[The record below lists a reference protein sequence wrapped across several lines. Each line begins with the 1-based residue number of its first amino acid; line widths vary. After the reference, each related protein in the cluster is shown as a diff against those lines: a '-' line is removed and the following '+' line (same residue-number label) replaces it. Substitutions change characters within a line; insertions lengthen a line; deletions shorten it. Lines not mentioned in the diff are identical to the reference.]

1 MGQAKKKYWKGF
13 EELTEQ
19 PSFIEQKNKEF
30 REYIPVD
37 EFIGEDNLLSS
48 TNSNRRDFLKF
59 LGFSV
64 AAATVASCETPITKA
79 IPYVIKP
86 EESNPGVANYYA
98 STYFDGNDY
107 SSVLVKTR
115 EGRPIHIEGN
125 PLSSVSGG
133 RVNARVNSSVLSLYD
148 SNRAQSPMDKEGNEV
163 SWEKADKAVTDAI
176 KAAVAKGGKIRL
188 LSNTMISPTAQAII
202 DNFIGHYGAEGA
214 ADVRHVMFDNISYSG
229 IIAAH
234 QESFNKP
241 YIPNYRFD
249 KAQTIVSIGADFLS
263 TWLSSIEY
271 SGQYA
276 VNRKPDSGKMSKH
289 FQFETGLSVT
299 GSNADHRTAV
309 LPSEYGTVAIN
320 LHNAVAGLTG
330 NQKVSGGNDS
340 YASAINHAAEELAS
354 NQGKSLVVCGS
365 NNKNIQVLVNSINHM
380 LKNYGSTVDIDHPSY
395 LRKGNDADLKMLAD
409 EMNAGKVDVLINCN
423 VNPVWTLP
431 SSFAFASGLEK
442 VGFKVS
448 TSLYRDETAQ
458 MCDFTCPDNHYL
470 ESWGDANPCDG
481 KYALTQPAISPLY
494 NTRQLIES
502 ISIWS
507 GGSDKAYDSIRKFW
521 NENLLGKQS
530 ESVFFDQFWNKSV
543 EKGVF
548 EIAGSEEHEALEF
561 TADVSAAASGL
572 SGKSS
577 GTYELFLYQKTGIG
591 DGRHANNPWLQ
602 ELPDPITKITWDN
615 YVTMAASDMIALGFN
630 VHLGQEQ
637 ESNMITI
644 TSGDVVSESI
654 PVVAQPGQMPGT
666 LGLALGYGHKAWK
679 IAEKIGVNAYPF
691 TGFDGTVTYEAFGV
705 TVAESPEKFNL
716 AATQTSHTIMGRDS
730 VVRETTLET
739 FNKGNR
745 EEYNPVVTLATH
757 EGLKA
762 VKGITLWEEHKEYE
776 MGHLWGMS
784 IDLNTCTGCGSCVTA
799 CFSENNI
806 PIVGKDEVRRGREMH
821 WMRIDRYYS
830 TDANES
836 DSSIGGYR
844 ERENPGAMPEVVFQ
858 PMMCQHCNN
867 APCETVCPVAATTH
881 SSEGL
886 NQMTYNRCIGTRY
899 CANNCPYKVRRFN
912 WFNYIADSK
921 FTSHNPSQ
929 DDLGR
934 MVLNPDVTVRARGV
948 MEKCSMCVQ
957 RIQTG
962 KLEAKKKGTAVEDGA
977 ISTACASACPTNAIT
992 FGDFN
997 DKKSA
1002 LAQNGLSDRAF
1013 RVIEDVGT
1021 KSNVIY
1027 MTKVRNKE
1035 KTEA

>member
-1 MGQAKKKYWKGF
+1 MGQAKKKYWKGI
-13 EELTEQ
+13 EELTDQ

-30 REYIPVD
+30 TDYVPVD
-37 EFIGEDNLLSS
+37 EFMGEDNLLSK
-48 TNSNRRDFLKF
+48 TNSSRRDFLKF

-64 AAATVASCETPITKA
+64 TAATIASCETPITKA

-86 EESNPGVANYYA
+86 EESDPGVANYYA
-98 STYFDGNDY
+98 STYYDGNDY

-148 SNRAQSPMDKEGNEV
+148 SNRAQSPIDKEGNEV
-163 SWEKADKAVTDAI
+163 SWAKADKAVVDALN
-176 KAAVAKGGKIRL
+176 AAVAKGGKIRI
-188 LSNTMISPTAQAII
+188 LSNTIISPSTQAVI

-214 ADVRHVMFDNISYSG
+214 ADVRHIAFDNISYSG
-229 IIAAH
+229 MISAN
-234 QESFNKP
+234 QQSFNKP

-249 KAQTIVSIGADFLS
+249 KAQAIVSIGADFLS

-271 SGQYA
+271 TGHYA
-276 VNRKPDSGKMSKH
+276 VNRKPESGTMSKH
-289 FQFETGLSVT
+289 IHFETGLSVT
-299 GSNADHRTAV
+299 GSNADHRAAI
-309 LPSEYGTVAIN
+309 LPSEYGTTVIN
-320 LHNAVAGLTG
+320 LHNAVAQLTG
-330 NQKVSGGNDS
+330 NQKVSGGNDLH
-340 YASAINHAAEELAS
+340 ASLINHAAEELSS
-354 NQGKSLVVCGS
+354 NKGKSLVVCGS
-365 NNKNIQVLVNSINHM
+365 NNTHIQVLVNAINHM
-380 LKNYGSTVDIDHPSY
+380 LNNYGSTVDIDHPSY
-395 LRKGNDADLKMLAD
+395 LRKGSDADLKALSD
-409 EMNAGKVDVLINCN
+409 EMNAGKIDVLINCN
-423 VNPVWTLP
+423 VNPAWTLP
-431 SSFAFASGLEK
+431 SSLGITAGLEK

-458 MCDFTCPDNHYL
+458 YCDYTCPEHHYL
-470 ESWGDANPCDG
+470 ESWSDAYPTDG
-481 KYALTQPAISPLY
+481 KYALTQPTISPLY
-494 NTRQLIES
+494 NTRQLLES
-502 ISIWS
+502 LSVWS
-507 GGSDKAYDSIRKFW
+507 GGSENAYDSIRNFW
-521 NENLLGKQS
+521 NENVFGKQS
-530 ESVFFDQFWNKSV
+530 ESLFFEQFWNKAL
-543 EKGVF
+543 ENGVF
-548 EIAGSEEHEALEF
+548 ELAEASEHEAVEF
-561 TADVSAAASGL
+561 SADISAAANGL
-572 SGKSS
+572 AGKSA
-577 GTYELFLYQKTGIG
+577 GNYELFLYQKTGIG

-615 YVTMAASDMIALGFN
+615 YVTMAASDMIELGFN
-630 VHLGQEQ
+630 VNLGQEQ

-644 TSGDVVSESI
+644 TSGDVVSEKI

-666 LGLALGYGHKAWK
+666 LGLALGYGHKTWK

-691 TGFDGTVTYEAFGV
+691 TGFDGTITYEASGV
-705 TVAESPEKFNL
+705 SIGKLEETYSI

-730 VVRETTLET
+730 IVKETTLDT
-739 FNKGNR
+739 YKKGNR
-745 EEYNPVVTLATH
+745 DDFNPVVSLQTH

-799 CFSENNI
+799 CTSENNV
-806 PIVGKDEVRRGREMH
+806 PVVGKDEVRRGREMH

-830 TDANES
+830 TDADEG
-836 DSSIGGYR
+836 DSSISGYR
-844 ERENPGAMPEVVFQ
+844 NREVPGTMPEVVFQ

-921 FTSHNPSQ
+921 FTSHNPAQ

-957 RIQTG
+957 RIQAG
-962 KLEAKKKGTAVEDGA
+962 KLVAKKNGTVVDDGV
-977 ISTACASACPTNAIT
+977 ITTACASACPSNAIT

-997 DKKSA
+997 DKNSA
-1002 LAQNGLSDRAF
+1002 LAKDDLSDRAF

-1021 KSNVIY
+1021 RPNVVY
-1027 MTKVRNKE
+1027 STLR
-1035 KTEA
+1035 